1 MSDSKKDSAAKRPV
15 PFISEGEK
23 ARSETVMALGTMKVE
38 SDSMYTHDILGAA
51 VNYLLT
57 IDQVLGSESA
67 KRMANCLKIVS
78 TGSAPALPNCEHC
91 AISSPYPVIC
101 RDCFDA
107 LMKIVVYPG
116 KLIVSLGDGEIHYV
130 AGMSGTMLVLKA
142 INRPD
147 TLDGA
152 IALLDEMKTEDD
164 FRQFVD
170 LIQSSQDAE
179 SQNADPSEAPERG
192 N

>member
-1 MSDSKKDSAAKRPV
+1 MSDSKKDSATKRPI
-15 PFISEGEK
+15 PFISEDEK
-23 ARSETVMALGTMKVE
+23 ARSETVRALGTMKIE
-38 SDSMYTHDILGAA
+38 SDSMYAHDILGAA

-57 IDQVLGSESA
+57 VEQVLGSEVA
-67 KRMANCLKIVS
+67 KRLANCLTIVCS
-78 TGSAPALPNCEHC
+78 GSAPVLPNCEHC

-101 RDCFDA
+101 RDCFDT
-107 LMKIVVYPG
+107 LMKIVIYPG
-116 KLIVSLGDGEIHYV
+116 KIIVSLGDGEIHYV
-130 AGMSGTMLVLKA
+130 AGMSGTMLVLKS

-170 LIQSSQDAE
+170 LVQSSQDT
-179 SQNADPSEAPERG
+179 DPSEAPERG